1 MNQEKNIQKISKENK
16 IDKVGETNIH
26 PVSEMENASD
36 DSVIRT
42 KKSLGNIEHRTRKYN
57 FRKQKIRYTSII

>member
-26 PVSEMENASD
+26 PVSEMENKISEN
-36 DSVIRT
+36 
-42 KKSLGNIEHRTRKYN
+42 KKSDIPQLSKTLIH
-57 FRKQKIRYTSII
+57 